1 MNDKIYVYLSSL
13 TGNTEKL
20 ARGVLE
26 ILSRKNWLF
35 SLHDNELI
43 TSSDET
49 GELVILFF
57 WCRRGNLDYASRV
70 FLERCKNKKIIA
82 IGTMGGYP
90 DSGYGSKVKT
100 AVFQL
105 ISENNICMGVF
116 LSQGKIDIQRTE
128 YRKTLPPEHPHYLN
142 KEGIRRHEESRRHPD
157 QTDIERAGAFLENK
171 IMEYKAV
178 NQVVCVDGEPCIQ
191 CGMCSLPEKGKV

>member
-20 ARGVLE
+20 AKGVLE
-26 ILSRKNWLF
+26 NLSRKNCSF
-35 SLHDNELI
+35 SLHDNEFI
-43 TSSDET
+43 TSSGEI

-57 WCRRGNLDYASRV
+57 WCRRGNIDSASRV
-70 FLERCKNKKIIA
+70 FLEHCKNKKIIA
-82 IGTMGGYP
+82 VGTMGGYP
-90 DSGYGSKVKT
+90 DSEYGSKVKDV
-100 AVFQL
+100 VFQV

-128 YRKTLPPEHPHYLN
+128 YRKTLPPEHPHYLDE
-142 KEGIRRHEESRRHPD
+142 EGIRRHEESQKHPD
-157 QTDIERAGAFLENK
+157 QTDIERAGTFLEKK

-178 NQVVCVDGEPCIQ
+178 SEVICVDREPCI
-191 CGMCSLPEKGKV
+191 KK